1 MIYWACIIVQRGDT
15 FMSKPEKDPFD
26 GIDQIIDRRDIVNAN
41 NLDLHTG
48 IVEASKVAAIVWI
61 AGFLLLDVADVS
73 MTLASKIVVVTVIS
87 FVAGSLVTMIVAH
100 RNMQKRMRQ
109 LEEQQEIDEA
119 ERRRKMKEAK
129 DTGAFDR
136 WEK

>member
-1 MIYWACIIVQRGDT
+1 MP
-15 FMSKPEKDPFD
+15 KPQKDPFD
-26 GIDQIIDRRDIVNAN
+26 GIDQIIDRRDIVNAK

-61 AGFLLLDVADVS
+61 AGFLLLDVAGVS
-73 MTLASKIVVVTVIS
+73 LSLMSKIIVLTVIS
-87 FVAGSLVTMIVAH
+87 FAAGSLVTLVVGR
-100 RNMQKRMRQ
+100 RNMQKRLRQ
-109 LEEQQEIDEA
+109 LEEQQEIDDA

-129 DTGAFDR
+129 ESGAFDR

>member
-1 MIYWACIIVQRGDT
+1 MP
-15 FMSKPEKDPFD
+15 KPDKDPFD

-61 AGFLLLDVADVS
+61 AGFLVLKDMDMSINML
-73 MTLASKIVVVTVIS
+73 SKVIVITVIS
-87 FVAGSLVTMIVAH
+87 YAAGSLVTTIVGR
-100 RNMQKRMRQ
+100 RNMRKRLRQ
-109 LEEQQEIDEA
+109 LAEQQEIDEA

-129 DTGAFDR
+129 ETGAFDR